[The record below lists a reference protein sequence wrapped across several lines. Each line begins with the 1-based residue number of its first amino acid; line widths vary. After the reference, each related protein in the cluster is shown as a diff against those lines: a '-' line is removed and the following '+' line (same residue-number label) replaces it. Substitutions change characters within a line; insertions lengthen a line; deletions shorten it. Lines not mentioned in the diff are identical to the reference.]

1 MTFSRKPL
9 KKPRPEDIS
18 TNKDSPS
25 DYTGENA
32 RERVIFLNLWFFKYG
47 TDDKTHGAA
56 MIFSFIL
63 LVSFI
68 LITIVDAVTHLER
81 KELLETA
88 APWLWNAFLLAL
100 GVAIGRGS
108 QERREE

>member
-9 KKPRPEDIS
+9 KRPRPEDIA

-32 RERVIFLNLWFFKYG
+32 SDRVVFLNLWFFKYG
-47 TDDKTHGAA
+47 TNDKTHGAA
-56 MIFSFIL
+56 VIFSLFL
-63 LVSFI
+63 LIAFI
-68 LITIVDAVTHLER
+68 LITTIDAVTHLER
-81 KELLETA
+81 KEFIERSASL
-88 APWLWNAFLLAL
+88 LWNAFLLTL

-108 QERREE
+108 KERRDE